1 MPFLELAPPDWNAL
15 PGGSKESAWI
25 ADRNRKF
32 GLSAEFAGR
41 VLDTAR
47 YLEDRGLLFRC
58 TPEVLGELPFAAD
71 WYVSLAGFSMKTLQN
86 ISAGPRQYGLTR
98 QAKTLVEVL
107 RKGIGEGTRARTVPD
122 GQLVAFSNWITAEID
137 ALFPPDRRTPE
148 LARALVLMILGGRV
162 IGQGQNRGGNDA
174 VDLVKSL
181 LVEFFER
188 KERLVEVELEDG
200 AWVEYS
206 PEHNLPKRQRV
217 RVGRRIT
224 CEFISGG
231 DRPDIIIF
239 LDRVTIA
246 VGEIKGRKDLSNVWE
261 SWMPGVYNHTRTWTG
276 QNPDAARLFFGTLIN
291 EAMLEGSSSHG
302 TQHVGLKTLWR
313 QGLLT
318 AAYNVAK
325 VAENDPQATQQFQHL
340 VDALDSLIQGE

>member
-1 MPFLELAPPDWNAL
+1 MPYLELAPPDWSAL
-15 PGGSKESAWI
+15 PGGTREAAWI

-32 GLSAEFAGR
+32 GLSAE
-41 VLDTAR
+41 
-47 YLEDRGLLFRC
+47 
-58 TPEVLGELPFAAD
+58 
-71 WYVSLAGFSMKTLQN
+71 
-86 ISAGPRQYGLTR
+86 
-98 QAKTLVEVL
+98 
-107 RKGIGEGTRARTVPD
+107 
-122 GQLVAFSNWITAEID
+122 
-137 ALFPPDRRTPE
+137 
-148 LARALVLMILGGRV
+148 
-162 IGQGQNRGGNDA
+162 
-174 VDLVKSL
+174 
-181 LVEFFER
+181 
-188 KERLVEVELEDG
+188 
-200 AWVEYS
+200 
-206 PEHNLPKRQRV
+206 PKRQRI
-217 RVGRRIT
+217 RFGGRIT

-318 AAYNVAK
+318 AAYNVSK
-325 VAENDPQATQQFQHL
+325 VAENDHLAVQQFQGL
-340 VDALDSLIQGE
+340 VDALDLLIER